1 MKYLPLYSFPSA
13 AWLAEASTVDV
24 ILDVHEYYEKQT
36 PRNRFEILGV
46 NGILSL
52 SIPVVGQKGEKVMS
66 KDIRIAEHDWRK
78 KHLTSIRSSYG
89 SAPFFEFYFD
99 ELSDIFLKRQEF
111 LIDFNMEAL
120 NWLRSKKIPV
130 SNNLSTEFLPFDQ
143 KEKITP
149 IAIDEPPRY
158 LQVFSDRFNFQSGLS
173 SIDVLMNL
181 GPRAAD
187 HILLWK
193 NGK

>member
-1 MKYLPLYSFPSA
+1 MKFLPLYSFPNCS
-13 AWLAEASTVDV
+13 WLAEASVDDV
-24 ILDVHEYYEKQT
+24 IFDIHEYYEKQT
-36 PRNRFEILGV
+36 FRNRFEILGV
-46 NGILSL
+46 NGRQSL
-52 SIPVVGQKGEKVMS
+52 SIPVLGQKGEKVMT
-66 KDIRIAEHDWRK
+66 KDIRIAEHGWRK

-99 ELSDIFLKRQEF
+99 ELKDIFLKRQEF

-120 NWLRSKKIPV
+120 NWLRSKKISV
-130 SNNLSTEFLPFDQ
+130 TNNFSTEFLPFDQ
-143 KEKITP
+143 REKTVPTIL
-149 IAIDEPPRY
+149 DEPPRY